1 MESKN
6 GIRGISAGR
15 VIVYVVGVAILAF
28 GISCNT
34 KTGLGVSPVISVA
47 FSIATIL
54 GAPIGIVTFIYY
66 CALVVIEV
74 LLLKGKLPI
83 VQYLQVISSFI
94 TSAFLQVYDG
104 ILPSPAAMPARLVL
118 MCVGIFFTGLGASL
132 MVGMKLIPNPADG
145 LADVIGR
152 SVHKDLG
159 MGKNILDALCIITAA
174 ALGLLFRHRLL
185 GIGIGTVCAVIFT
198 GRVMA
203 LVQGFTNR
211 VYEKVE

>member
-1 MESKN
+1 MDSKQTL
-6 GIRGISAGR
+6 GRISAGR
-15 VIVYVVGVAILAF
+15 IIVYVIGVAILAF
-28 GISCNT
+28 GVSCNT

-54 GAPIGIVTFIYY
+54 GAPIGIVTFLYY

-74 LLLKGKLPI
+74 ILLKGKLPP
-83 VQYLQVISSFI
+83 VQYLQVVSSFI

-104 ILPSPAAMPARLVL
+104 FIPQPAGIPGKILL
-118 MCVGIFFTGLGASL
+118 MCIGIFFTGLGASL

-152 SVHKDLG
+152 CVHKDLG
-159 MGKNILDALCIITAA
+159 MGKNILDAICILTAA
-174 ALGLLFRHRLL
+174 AIGLLFRGKLL

-211 VYEKVE
+211 IYEKVR